1 MASTQD
7 AWYISLLGLAEHFR
21 TSNPPDIKSC
31 IQCLQAV
38 FNFKPPQRVEAR
50 THLQL
55 GNILLTHTKNIDLA
69 RTHLEQSWCLSQT
82 INGFDDVK
90 FEAASVLAELF
101 EQQGQP
107 THSKPILRK
116 AIELSQHSVYWH
128 CRLIFQLAQIHATER
143 EYEVASSLLG
153 VGVDYAQ
160 ISNAAYT
167 RVLFLL
173 SRVMLLLIDKKI
185 QEVLPLLNQAGHL
198 VDSWTGSPH
207 QKEYLKVFFLVLQVC
222 HYLMRGQVKTVKPY
236 LKQLQQSIQT
246 IMAPTWPDDDA
257 VCGSAPGE
265 SFVWLSRQQLYVLVY
280 LVTVMHSAQAGY
292 MDKAHKYT
300 EKALSQIEK
309 LTSNGVGDG
318 GVRSSAALAWRLR
331 LALVEHAALCRLVAG
346 GKAHALYEIA
356 RAAHLLNTAPER
368 EYSVQCTC
376 GCGCGCGCGWRWWST
391 PRCAGSWRAAR
402 RTRCT
407 RSRAPR
413 TCSTPRPSVST
424 QCSARAAAAAAA
436 AGAGGARRAVPAR
449 GGRQGARAVR
459 DRARRAP
466 AQHRARAAVHVRLR
480 LRLRLALVEHAAL
493 CRLVAGGKAHAL
505 YEIARA
511 AHLLNTAPE
520 REYSVQ
526 CTCGCGC
533 GWRWWST
540 PRCAGSW
547 RAARRTRCT
556 RSRAPRT
563 CSTPRPSHAALCRLV
578 AGGKAHALY
587 EIARAAHLLNTAPER
602 EYSVQCTCGCG
613 CGWRWWS
620 TPRCAGSWR
629 AARRTRCTR
638 SRAPR
643 TCSTPRPSHAALCRL
658 VAGGKA
664 HALYEIAR
672 AAHLLNTAPEREYSV
687 QCTCGCGCGWR
698 WWSTPRCAGSWRA
711 ARRTR
716 CTRSRAPRTCST
728 PRPSVSTQ
736 CSARAAAAAAAAGA
750 GGARR
755 AVPARGGRQGARA
768 VRDRARR
775 APAQH
780 RARAAVHVRLR
791 LRLALVEHAALCRL
805 VAGGKAHA
813 LYEIARAAHLLNTAP
828 EPCSAAT
835 HTPQLHCLLGLYAM
849 SMNCM
854 EAAESQFLTA
864 IHMSQERDLWMF
876 AKF

>member
-69 RTHLEQSWCLSQT
+69 RTHLEQSWCLSQS

-198 VDSWTGSPH
+198 VDSWAGSPH
-207 QKEYLKVFFLVLQVC
+207 QKEYLKVFFLVLQVS
-222 HYLMRGQVKTVKPY
+222 HYLMAGQVKSVKPC

-257 VCGSAPGE
+257 VCGSE

-300 EKALSQIEK
+300 EKALAQIDK
-309 LTSNGVGDG
+309 LCSSAEESRGAVVPAAG
-318 GVRSSAALAWRLR
+318 GAALGPASRSGAALAWRLR
-331 LALVEHAALCRLVAG
+331 MALVEHAALCRLVAG
-346 GKAHALYEIA
+346 GKAHALHEIA
-356 RAAHLLNTAPER
+356 RAAHLLHSAP
-368 EYSVQCTC
+368 TP
-376 GCGCGCGCGWRWWST
+376 GC
-391 PRCAGSWRAAR
+391 
-402 RTRCT
+402 
-407 RSRAPR
+407 
-413 TCSTPRPSVST
+413 
-424 QCSARAAAAAAA
+424 AAA
-436 AGAGGARRAVPAR
+436 
-449 GGRQGARAVR
+449 
-459 DRARRAP
+459 
-466 AQHRARAAVHVRLR
+466 
-480 LRLRLALVEHAAL
+480 
-493 CRLVAGGKAHAL
+493 
-505 YEIARA
+505 
-511 AHLLNTAPE
+511 
-520 REYSVQ
+520 
-526 CTCGCGC
+526 
-533 GWRWWST
+533 
-540 PRCAGSW
+540 
-547 RAARRTRCT
+547 
-556 RSRAPRT
+556 
-563 CSTPRPSHAALCRLV
+563 
-578 AGGKAHALY
+578 
-587 EIARAAHLLNTAPER
+587 
-602 EYSVQCTCGCG
+602 
-613 CGWRWWS
+613 
-620 TPRCAGSWR
+620 
-629 AARRTRCTR
+629 
-638 SRAPR
+638 
-643 TCSTPRPSHAALCRL
+643 
-658 VAGGKA
+658 
-664 HALYEIAR
+664 
-672 AAHLLNTAPEREYSV
+672 
-687 QCTCGCGCGWR
+687 
-698 WWSTPRCAGSWRA
+698 
-711 ARRTR
+711 
-716 CTRSRAPRTCST
+716 
-728 PRPSVSTQ
+728 
-736 CSARAAAAAAAAGA
+736 
-750 GGARR
+750 
-755 AVPARGGRQGARA
+755 
-768 VRDRARR
+768 
-775 APAQH
+775 
-780 RARAAVHVRLR
+780 
-791 LRLALVEHAALCRL
+791 
-805 VAGGKAHA
+805 
-813 LYEIARAAHLLNTAP
+813 
-828 EPCSAAT
+828 

-854 EAAESQFLTA
+854 EAAEAQFHTA

-876 AKF
+876 AKLNLAIVYLRGRRDNDLAQLMEQVRPEALPAYAHGLRAASYYVLGLQAFFQARYNEAKRYLRETLKMANAEDLNRLTSCSLVLLGHIFLSINNSRESMNMVTPAMQLASKIPDVHVQLWASAILKDLYRLAGDTERENEAYQMHCNFSAALLKDHFQATQLPQHALLHWTAGAPPALPPPPAPAHS